1 MSVKRLALN
10 STSYKYFMIAFSTCW
25 NSQKHSDGL
34 AMVEEILELALDND
48 FNVAREKMS
57 ALTNIYG
64 LSEKDFLKY
73 MNEAIN
79 KNKYKEIKELI
90 EILAKYDYRIIT
102 GSNPDI
108 QLTALLAEISNLRKK

>member
-1 MSVKRLALN
+1 MN
-10 STSYKYFMIAFSTCW
+10 SLFLDAKDFNLELTP
-25 NSQKHSDGL
+25 NSEREGGISRILSDKI
-34 AMVEEILELALDND
+34 EEILELSLDND
-48 FNVAREKMS
+48 FNSARIKMS
-57 ALTNIYG
+57 ELTNIYG

-79 KNKYKEIKELI
+79 KNKYKEMKELI

-108 QLTALLAEISNLRKK
+108 QLTALLAEISNLRKTE